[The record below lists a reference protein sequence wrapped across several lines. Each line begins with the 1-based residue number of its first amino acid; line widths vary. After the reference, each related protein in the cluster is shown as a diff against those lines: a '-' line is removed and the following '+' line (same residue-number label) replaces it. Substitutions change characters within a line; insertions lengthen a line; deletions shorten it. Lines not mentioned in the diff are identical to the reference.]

1 MSASAPVQLK
11 NEDTLLAQALLRA
24 AKQLGLTQLDVGR
37 IVGRDRTSLHRG
49 LEPDSKSGELAALL
63 IRCYRSL
70 YVLVGGDVK
79 LMKHW
84 MHTLNHGTGGVPA
97 EQVKSISGLLRVL
110 EYLDAMRAK
119 I

>member
-1 MSASAPVQLK
+1 MTASAPSLK
-11 NEDTLLAQALLRA
+11 KRQEALLAQALIRA
-24 AKQLGLTQLDVGR
+24 ARFLGLTQAEAGKV
-37 IVGRDRTSLHRG
+37 IGRDRTSLHRG
-49 LEPDSKSGELAALL
+49 IEPESKAGELAALL

-70 YVLVGGDVK
+70 YVLMGGDPK

-97 EQVKSISGLLRVL
+97 EQIMNVPGLIRIL

-119 I
+119 V